1 MTSIWQ
7 QTHSQIPES
16 VEALRQV
23 VPPLTPPS
31 ALLPD
36 TVTGRLLG
44 ASLFLLMRQTD
55 PGNINLP
62 HMLQLL
68 AAWIIA
74 GEKQTRNHDRLA
86 EAESL
91 ILEARNLFVRHYGE
105 NHGATLSADGNLCS
119 LAITRG
125 DLERAKS
132 ICEQNLIR
140 SRQLDEGGYNHIW
153 ALFYLSKANLA
164 LGKKTEADMLFQQA
178 TERGLKK
185 WGAKTLRY
193 EQLVKEIGLA
203 RAVERR

>member
-1 MTSIWQ
+1 MGMKGVGSDLEEVKT
-7 QTHSQIPES
+7 
-16 VEALRQV
+16 
-23 VPPLTPPS
+23 
-31 ALLPD
+31 
-36 TVTGRLLG
+36 
-44 ASLFLLMRQTD
+44 LFREGIVIMRQTD

-105 NHGATLSADGNLCS
+105 NHGATLSADANLAS

-125 DLERAKS
+125 DMERAKS

-140 SRQLDEGGYNHIW
+140 SRQLDDKGYNHIW
-153 ALFYLSKANLA
+153 ALFYLGKVNLA
-164 LGKKTEADMLFQQA
+164 LGKKTEADTLFQQA

-185 WGAKTLRY
+185 WGATFRF
-193 EQLVKEIGLA
+193 EQLVKEISLA